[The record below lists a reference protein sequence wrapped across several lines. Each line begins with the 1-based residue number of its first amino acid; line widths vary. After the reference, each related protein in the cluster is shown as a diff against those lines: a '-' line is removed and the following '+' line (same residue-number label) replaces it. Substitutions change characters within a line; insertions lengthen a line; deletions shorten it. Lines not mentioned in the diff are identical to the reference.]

1 MAMAGRAKYVRIA
14 GLAVVSVA
22 ALLTLRSK
30 LPDAS
35 EVGAA
40 FSHARSWFIVLA
52 AAAEF
57 VSMRHFALQQRRL
70 LAGYGVGMSIP
81 RALAVTYSRSAIAI
95 SLPAGSAISAAFAFR
110 EFRTAGATRRAAGGV
125 TVLSGLL
132 SGAALVLMYGAAML
146 LPGTSVAHGPTVLL
160 VLSTMA
166 VALLVFLVDWRLSRT
181 VYVPVDGADDDGRGP
196 IALLRQTVA
205 NLRALPPN
213 SWSLS
218 LLHAAINWA
227 TDFACLAAVA
237 AAFDLN
243 VSVTRLATVY
253 LTVQLVRQIPLTPGG
268 VGIIEVALLAALVS
282 AGGAQGAAAAVVLV
296 YRVISCWMI
305 IPIGGFAYALLRR
318 QHQAGA
324 LEEPSMAVMD
334 TDLVRAST

>member
-1 MAMAGRAKYVRIA
+1 MTMAGKAKYVRIA
-14 GLAVVSVA
+14 GLVAVSAVA
-22 ALLTLRSK
+22 VFTLRSK
-30 LPDAS
+30 LPDPS
-35 EVGAA
+35 QVSGA
-40 FSHARSWFIVLA
+40 FSTARPWFIVLA

-81 RALAVTYSRSAIAI
+81 RALAVTYSRSAIAS

-110 EFRTAGATRRAAGGV
+110 EFRTAGATRNAAGGV

-132 SGAALVLMYGAAML
+132 SGAALLLMYGAAML
-146 LPGTSVAHGPTVLL
+146 LPSTSVAHGPTIVL
-160 VLSTMA
+160 VLSTMGIGMA
-166 VALLVFLVDWRLSRT
+166 VFALDWSLSRR
-181 VYVPVDGADDDGRGP
+181 VYVPVDGADDAKRGP
-196 IALLRQTVA
+196 IALVRQSVA
-205 NLRALPPN
+205 NLRALPPR

-218 LLHAAINWA
+218 LLHAAVNWA

-268 VGIIEVALLAALVS
+268 AGVIEVALLAALVS

-296 YRVISCWMI
+296 YRVISCWII
-305 IPIGGFAYALLRR
+305 IPIGGLAYAVLRR
-318 QHQAGA
+318 RAHH
-324 LEEPSMAVMD
+324 EPSMPVLDDA
-334 TDLVRAST
+334 LVKAST

>member
-1 MAMAGRAKYVRIA
+1 V
-14 GLAVVSVA
+14 
-22 ALLTLRSK
+22 LTLRSK
-30 LPDAS
+30 LPDPAQI
-35 EVGAA
+35 GAA
-40 FSHARSWFIVLA
+40 LRGARPWFIVLA

-70 LAGYGVGMSIP
+70 LAGFGVGMSIP
-81 RALAVTYSRSAIAI
+81 RALALTFSRSAIAS

-125 TVLSGLL
+125 TVISGLL
-132 SGAALVLMYGAAML
+132 SGAALLLMYAGAML
-146 LPGTSVAHGPTVLL
+146 LPSTSVAHGPTVVL
-160 VLSTMA
+160 VLSTLGIGLA
-166 VALLVFLVDWRLSRT
+166 VFALDWGVSRR
-181 VYVPVDGADDDGRGP
+181 VYVPIEGAEDTERGLA
-196 IALLRQTVA
+196 ALVRQTVT
-205 NLRALPPN
+205 NLRALPPR

-218 LLHAAINWA
+218 LLHATVNWA

-268 VGIIEVALLAALVS
+268 AGVIEVALLAALVS

-296 YRVISCWMI
+296 YRVISCWII
-305 IPIGGFAYALLRR
+305 IPIGAVAYALLRR
-318 QHQAGA
+318 HPHPA
-324 LEEPSMAVMD
+324 PSMAVLDD
-334 TDLVRAST
+334 TLMKAST